1 MEYEFHPAANAFPM
15 MDDSRYKEL
24 LEDIRQH
31 GQLETITLCEG
42 MVLDGRNRYKA
53 CVELGIAPKTKTF
66 NGDPWAFAWSL
77 NGQRRDLVDEQR
89 YLIWKFCHENSE
101 AFQAEKRRI
110 QDEANRAR
118 AEAAKAQENRGNRY
132 TTPKEEVLEVVE
144 HSVQP
149 PLKPKEQKERKAK
162 ATSAKVNLGAVARGD
177 RLADARPD
185 LAAKVRL
192 GEMKPAEAHRQL
204 KKDEVAEKVT
214 ALPEGKYR
222 VIYADPPWKYNDKC
236 DSGGVQ
242 AAGAE
247 KHYPAMSL
255 AELEAM
261 AIPDMAA
268 DDSVL
273 FLWATCPLLE
283 DALKLVKAW
292 GFKYKAQF
300 VWDKVK
306 HNMGHYNSVR
316 HELLLICTKGSC
328 TPDNVKLFDSVQVIE
343 RSEHSRKPEEF
354 RQIIDTLYQ
363 HGKKIELFCRGDA
376 PDGWT
381 AWGNESR

>member
-1 MEYEFHPAANAFPM
+1 MTELKFHPAANAFPM
-15 MDDSRYKEL
+15 MDGKRYSEL
-24 LEDIRQH
+24 LDDIRQH
-31 GQLETITLCEG
+31 GQIETITLCDG

-53 CVELGIAPKTKTF
+53 CAELGITPKTR
-66 NGDPWAFAWSL
+66 NYDGDPWSHAWRL
-77 NGQRRDLVDEQR
+77 NGQRRDLSDEQR
-89 YLIWKFCHENSE
+89 YLIWKFCHEHSE
-101 AFQAEKRRI
+101 SFQAERQRI
-110 QDEANRAR
+110 QDEANTAR
-118 AEAAKAQENRGNRY
+118 ADAASKRERTETGTFEPVREHNVPILEQPRPGKQAKAN
-132 TTPKEEVLEVVE
+132 
-144 HSVQP
+144 S
-149 PLKPKEQKERKAK
+149 AK
-162 ATSAKVNLGAVARGD
+162 ANRGAVARGD
-177 RLADARPD
+177 KLAKARPD

-192 GEMKPAEAHRQL
+192 GEMKPAAAHRQL
-204 KKDEVAEKVT
+204 KKDELKEKAS

-255 AELEAM
+255 DELEAM

-283 DALKLVKAW
+283 DALKLAKAW

-328 TPDNVKLFDSVQVIE
+328 TPDNVKLFDSVQSIE
-343 RSEHSRKPEEF
+343 KTEHSRKPEDF
-354 RQIIDTLYQ
+354 RTIIDTLYTV
-363 HGKKIELFCRGDA
+363 GKKIELFRRGET
-376 PDGWT
+376 PEKWE
-381 AWGNESR
+381 AWGNELI